1 MSRPVHICPNC
12 HTRIPTSRTRGRPK
26 TAYLE
31 AEGKRLHA
39 DDWAAEMEV
48 SITTI
53 RNWTRHPLGF
63 ARMVKLHRRDA

>member
-1 MSRPVHICPNC
+1 MRHRYRCPACN
-12 HTRIPTSRTRGRPK
+12 HRWEASKTIGRPK
-26 TAYLE
+26 TSYLK
-31 AEGKRLHA
+31 AEGRRMHA

-63 ARMVKLHRRDA
+63 ARMVRLHRRDA